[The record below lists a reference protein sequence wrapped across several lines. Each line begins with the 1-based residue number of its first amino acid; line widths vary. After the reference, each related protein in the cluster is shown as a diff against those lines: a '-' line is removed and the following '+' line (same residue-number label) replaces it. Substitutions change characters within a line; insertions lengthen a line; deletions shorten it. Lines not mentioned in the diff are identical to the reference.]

1 MMNAYSNIND
11 PPSPQAGPPEVPA
24 FPADDLLPPQPEPA
38 PGPTAHQSS
47 KAAALIDGSE
57 TVLGVSAAAFHPL
70 QPLWQLRGRGGR
82 TRAQTDGGWN
92 ELVTKGEVR
101 CLAASADGSAL
112 LTGSSNVR
120 LWEARTGANTH
131 TVMMK
136 PRTTTKC
143 AASQPPRL
151 PPPPQRRSLS
161 HLSTLP
167 GSSWGAMA
175 RYRCALPVTTQAVAC
190 CLCVCVPSRPCLP
203 AQVHGARAAHRN
215 GAGRRVVWPLRRPR
229 QRAGRRPSGGG
240 RGRTRG
246 AAHAPVRGAPLC
258 HHRDH
263 HHTSPRDLDR
273 LRPRHDP
280 LLGSAARGRESA
292 EGLGGRQARL
302 RVLQARAALRARVA
316 QLTRLRG
323 APRSNEQARFLR
335 PLLPPPSPPPPLPA
349 GLCARAGRR
358 FAR

>member
-1 MMNAYSNIND
+1 MYEKAEKKLITEWPCWGQGPRVCARARQGYQTTSPALRPSSTAVCTHVAHRGQVYCAMMNAYSNIND

-151 PPPPQRRSLS
+151 PPPPNVAPS
-161 HLSTLP
+161 
-167 GSSWGAMA
+167 
-175 RYRCALPVTTQAVAC
+175 VTSA
-190 CLCVCVPSRPCLP
+190 PSRAAAGGPW
-203 AQVHGARAAHRN
+203 RATA
-215 GAGRRVVWPLRRPR
+215 VP
-229 QRAGRRPSGGG
+229 
-240 RGRTRG
+240 
-246 AAHAPVRGAPLC
+246 
-258 HHRDH
+258 
-263 HHTSPRDLDR
+263 
-273 LRPRHDP
+273 
-280 LLGSAARGRESA
+280 
-292 EGLGGRQARL
+292 
-302 RVLQARAALRARVA
+302 
-316 QLTRLRG
+316 
-323 APRSNEQARFLR
+323 FL
-335 PLLPPPSPPPPLPA
+335 
-349 GLCARAGRR
+349 
-358 FAR
+358 